1 MGLFYVNVWVYDLA
15 KSLFLDTLLC
25 HGLVSATIAKTHF
38 GSFAALNFL

>member
-25 HGLVSATIAKTHF
+25 HGLVSAT
-38 GSFAALNFL
+38 